1 MYIWL
6 SVRHYAELCDDMYI
20 SWLSVCQTVKRC
32 IYGCPFVKLYRLVM
46 ICIFGCPFVK
56 LYIKC
61 INYMIVRLSYCTE
74 HSFPE
79 TLLLPFVYLINDVV
93 YGLSVCHV
101 MVFRCDLLWGITAQ
115 LDVGASLSPELLGVK
130 RKLHLGRV
138 DPGVQRGYRVVPYLK
153 GRSLVSLIKNLLQSF
168 SFLDAFIPRLK

>member
-1 MYIWL
+1 MYI
-6 SVRHYAELCDDMYI
+6 
-20 SWLSVCQTVKRC
+20 VCQSVKRC

-46 ICIFGCPFVK
+46 ICIYGCPFVK
-56 LYIKC
+56 LYR
-61 INYMIVRLSYCTE
+61 NVYTIVRLSYCTE
-74 HSFPE
+74 HGFPE
-79 TLLLPFVYLINDVV
+79 TLLVPFVYLINDAV

-101 MVFRCDLLWGITAQ
+101 MVFRCDLLWGVTAQ

-153 GRSLVSLIKNLLQSF
+153 GRSLVSLIKNVLQSMLLYH
-168 SFLDAFIPRLK
+168 S